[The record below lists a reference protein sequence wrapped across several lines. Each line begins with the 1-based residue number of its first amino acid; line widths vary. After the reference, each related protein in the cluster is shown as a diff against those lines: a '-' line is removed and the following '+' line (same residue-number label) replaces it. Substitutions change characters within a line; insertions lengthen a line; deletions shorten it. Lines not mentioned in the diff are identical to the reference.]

1 MAPMSLRPWK
11 RSLLVAGFAV
21 SVSLASLVGSVAAAD
36 DRFDITGTVLEVR
49 NDNTLVILTS
59 DLGGKARPITVD
71 VSYLKGLQ
79 VTPNTPIQLT
89 IMPREYDSYLATQIV
104 RESPYVNGAE
114 FGVQE
119 WMTTRQDSIQA
130 GVGNVPEDD
139 EAQNQQHRSNDLHH
153 RNDTE
158 EDDDKDNRS
167 HR

>member
-1 MAPMSLRPWK
+1 MRPWK
-11 RSLLVAGFAV
+11 RSLLVAGFAA
-21 SVSLASLVGSVAAAD
+21 SVSLASLVGSAAAAD

-49 NDNTLVILTS
+49 NDHTLVILTS

-139 EAQNQQHRSNDLHH
+139 EALNQQHRSNDLHH
-153 RNDTE
+153 RNDKE

-167 HR
+167 NR